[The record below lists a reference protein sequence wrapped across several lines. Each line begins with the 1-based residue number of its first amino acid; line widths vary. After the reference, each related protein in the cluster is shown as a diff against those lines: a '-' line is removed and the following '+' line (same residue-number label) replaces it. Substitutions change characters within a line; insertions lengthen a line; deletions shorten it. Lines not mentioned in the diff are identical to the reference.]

1 MGWFKKIT
9 HAVSHAVKGVEHAA
23 HKAVDHGWIGHAVS
37 SVGGALRHPTKSL
50 INEVHRENK
59 QMASALN
66 VGKLLQ
72 GVGLAPQTPTPPPP
86 DDSTANA
93 LLTLGQMQLQQ
104 QQAQQQAIIT
114 QQQQEAAAQKQAAEQ
129 QEMARQAAQKAQEQ
143 ARQDA
148 MKRKK
153 ASSLIATSPTGLPD
167 SLLGSAA
174 SLYGKSTLGA

>member
-1 MGWFKKIT
+1 MGWFK
-9 HAVSHAVKGVEHAA
+9 HAAKSVSHAFK
-23 HKAVDHGWIGHAVS
+23 
-37 SVGGALRHPTKSL
+37 HPTKSL
-50 INEVHRENK
+50 INRMHVGGH
-59 QMASALN
+59 QLASAFN
-66 VGKLLQ
+66 VGSILRS
-72 GVGLAPQTPTPPPP
+72 VGLAPQKPKAPPPP

-93 LLTLGQMQLQQ
+93 LLALGQMQLQQ

-114 QQQQEAAAQKQAAEQ
+114 QQQQEAAAQKQAAAQ

-153 ASSLIATSPTGLPD
+153 ASSLIATSPTGLHD

>member
-23 HKAVDHGWIGHAVS
+23 QKTVGNGWLGHAVS

-59 QMASALN
+59 QMASVLN
-66 VGKLLQ
+66 VGSILK
-72 GVGLAPQTPTPPPP
+72 GIGLAPQSPPPP

-93 LLTLGQMQLQQ
+93 LLALGQMQLQQ
-104 QQAQQQAIIT
+104 QQAQQQA
-114 QQQQEAAAQKQAAEQ
+114 AEQ
-129 QEMARQAAQKAQEQ
+129 QEIARQAAQKAQEQ

>member
-1 MGWFKKIT
+1 MGWFK
-9 HAVSHAVKGVEHAA
+9 HAVHSVSHAFK
-23 HKAVDHGWIGHAVS
+23 
-37 SVGGALRHPTKSL
+37 HPMKSL
-50 INEVHRENK
+50 INETHREGK
-59 QMASALN
+59 QFASAFN
-66 VGKLLQ
+66 VGSILRS
-72 GVGLAPQTPTPPPP
+72 VGLAPQKTSPPPP
-86 DDSTANA
+86 DHSTADA
-93 LLTLGQMQLQQ
+93 LLALGQMQLQQ

-114 QQQQEAAAQKQAAEQ
+114 QQQQEAAAQKQAAAQ

-153 ASSLIATSPTGLPD
+153 ASSLIATSPTGLPE

>member
-23 HKAVDHGWIGHAVS
+23 HKAVDHGWLGHAVS

-59 QMASALN
+59 QMASVLN
-66 VGKLLQ
+66 VGSILK
-72 GVGLAPQTPTPPPP
+72 GIGLAPQSPPPP

-93 LLTLGQMQLQQ
+93 LLALGQMQLQQ

-129 QEMARQAAQKAQEQ
+129 QEIARQAALKAQEQ

>member
-23 HKAVDHGWIGHAVS
+23 HKAVGHGWLGHAVS

-59 QMASALN
+59 QMASVLN
-66 VGKLLQ
+66 VGSILK
-72 GVGLAPQTPTPPPP
+72 GIGLAPQSPPPP

-93 LLTLGQMQLQQ
+93 LLALGQMQLQQ

-129 QEMARQAAQKAQEQ
+129 QEIARQAAQKAQEQ

>member
-1 MGWFKKIT
+1 MSWFK
-9 HAVSHAVKGVEHAA
+9 HAFKSVSHAFK
-23 HKAVDHGWIGHAVS
+23 
-37 SVGGALRHPTKSL
+37 HPMKSL
-50 INEVHRENK
+50 IGEVHRENK
-59 QMASALN
+59 QMASVLN
-66 VGKLLQ
+66 VGSILK
-72 GVGLAPQTPTPPPP
+72 GIGLAPKAPPPP

-93 LLTLGQMQLQQ
+93 LLSLGQMQLQQ

-114 QQQQEAAAQKQAAEQ
+114 QQQQEAAAQKQAAAQ

-153 ASSLIATSPTGLPD
+153 ASSLIATSPTGLPE

>member
-1 MGWFKKIT
+1 MGWFK
-9 HAVSHAVKGVEHAA
+9 HAVHSVSHAFK
-23 HKAVDHGWIGHAVS
+23 
-37 SVGGALRHPTKSL
+37 HPMKSL
-50 INEVHRENK
+50 IGEVHRKNK

-72 GVGLAPQTPTPPPP
+72 GVGLAPKAPPPP

-93 LLTLGQMQLQQ
+93 LLSLGQMQLQQ
-104 QQAQQQAIIT
+104 QQEQQQAIIT

-153 ASSLIATSPTGLPD
+153 ASSLIATSPTGLPE

>member
-1 MGWFKKIT
+1 MSWFKKIT

-23 HKAVDHGWIGHAVS
+23 HKAVDHGWLGHAVS

-59 QMASALN
+59 QMASVLN
-66 VGKLLQ
+66 VGSILK
-72 GVGLAPQTPTPPPP
+72 GIGLAPQSPPPP

-93 LLTLGQMQLQQ
+93 LLALGQMQLQQ

>member
-1 MGWFKKIT
+1 MGWFK
-9 HAVSHAVKGVEHAA
+9 HAIHSVSHAFH
-23 HKAVDHGWIGHAVS
+23 
-37 SVGGALRHPTKSL
+37 HPMKSL

-72 GVGLAPQTPTPPPP
+72 GVGLAPKAPSPP

-93 LLTLGQMQLQQ
+93 LLSLGQMQLQQ

-114 QQQQEAAAQKQAAEQ
+114 QQQQEAAAQKQAAAQ

>member
-23 HKAVDHGWIGHAVS
+23 QKTVGNGWLGHAVS

-59 QMASALN
+59 QMASVLN
-66 VGKLLQ
+66 VGSILK
-72 GVGLAPQTPTPPPP
+72 GIGLAPQSPPPP

-93 LLTLGQMQLQQ
+93 LLALGQMQLQQ

>member
-1 MGWFKKIT
+1 MGWFK
-9 HAVSHAVKGVEHAA
+9 HAVHSVSHAFK
-23 HKAVDHGWIGHAVS
+23 
-37 SVGGALRHPTKSL
+37 HPMKSL
-50 INEVHRENK
+50 IGEVHRENK

-72 GVGLAPQTPTPPPP
+72 GVGLAPKAPPPP

-93 LLTLGQMQLQQ
+93 LLSLGQMQLQQ

-114 QQQQEAAAQKQAAEQ
+114 QQQQESAAQKQAAEQ

-153 ASSLIATSPTGLPD
+153 ASSLIATSPTGLPE

>member
-1 MGWFKKIT
+1 MGWFK
-9 HAVSHAVKGVEHAA
+9 HATRSVSHAFK
-23 HKAVDHGWIGHAVS
+23 
-37 SVGGALRHPTKSL
+37 HPMKSL
-50 INEVHRENK
+50 INETHREGK
-59 QMASALN
+59 QFASAFN
-66 VGKLLQ
+66 VGSILRSI
-72 GVGLAPQTPTPPPP
+72 GLAPQKPRPP
-86 DDSTANA
+86 DNSTANA
-93 LLTLGQMQLQQ
+93 LLSLGQMQLQQ

-129 QEMARQAAQKAQEQ
+129 QEMARQAALKAQEQ